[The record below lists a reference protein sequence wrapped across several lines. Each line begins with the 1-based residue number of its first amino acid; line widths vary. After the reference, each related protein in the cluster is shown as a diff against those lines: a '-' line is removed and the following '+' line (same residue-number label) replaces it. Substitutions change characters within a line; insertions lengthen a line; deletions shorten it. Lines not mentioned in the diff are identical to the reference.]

1 MTSYK
6 IKIKGIHC
14 QGCKGLIAMSL
25 EDEGFTNVDVTED
38 SATFESYLEIKSIE
52 GKLQETF
59 KLLKSAG
66 YYFEDLQL
74 A

>member
-1 MTSYK
+1 MTTYK

-14 QGCKGLIAMSL
+14 PGCKSLISMSL
-25 EDEGFTNVDVTED
+25 EDEGFINVDVAED
-38 SATFESYLEIKSIE
+38 SATFESDLVIKSVE
-52 GKLQETF
+52 WKLQETF

-66 YYFEDLQL
+66 YFFEDLQL